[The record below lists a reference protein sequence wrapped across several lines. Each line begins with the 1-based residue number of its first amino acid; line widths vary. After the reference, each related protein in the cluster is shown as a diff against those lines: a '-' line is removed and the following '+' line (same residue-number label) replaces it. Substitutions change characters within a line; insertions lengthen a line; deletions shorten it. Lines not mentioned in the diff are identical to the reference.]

1 MEGKKYTPCTVSF
14 SMSRAEIIERGLK
27 FYKEKI
33 VEELRDSSD
42 DQLSTFA
49 ADLAKI
55 DGVIEAIQKAKT
67 RCSAR

>member
-14 SMSRAEIIERGLK
+14 SMGRAEIIERGLK
-27 FYKEKI
+27 FYKEKL
-33 VEELRDSSD
+33 VSELRDSSD
-42 DQLSTFA
+42 DELSTFA

-55 DGVIEAIQKAKT
+55 DGVIEAIEKAKT

>member
-14 SMSRAEIIERGLK
+14 SMGRAEIIERGLK

-42 DQLSTFA
+42 DELSTFA
-49 ADLAKI
+49 ADLARI
-55 DGVIEAIQKAKT
+55 DGVIEAIEKAKT